1 MDGRWVNW
9 VESALRANPAYADAE
24 IVNFGLASET
34 TSGLSEQGHAGGAFP
49 RPCVHERL
57 GRVLGAFKPT
67 LVTACYGINDGIYL
81 PLDDERFKA
90 FKDGMTKLKT
100 EVEKSGARF
109 IAITPPLY
117 AADKPSAD
125 PKRYDAVM
133 DAYASWLVKQR
144 SQGWKVIDMRPALKK
159 AVAEAKKAD
168 PKFVYSGDSVHPGDQ
183 GHLFIAQAIWPELA
197 KMLKLSKTPQF
208 AQGPALATLMKRQG
222 VLRDAW
228 LTDTGHERPDVPG
241 YREPGT
247 PAPTS
252 SALPNAMVKA
262 AELLTTYN
270 AQK

>member
-34 TSGLSEQGHAGGAFP
+34 TSGLSEAGHAGGAFP

-57 GRVLGAFKPT
+57 GRVLEAFKPT
-67 LVTACYGINDGIYL
+67 LVLACYGINDGIYQ
-81 PLDDERFKA
+81 PLEAGRFKA

-117 AADKPSAD
+117 AADKPSTD
-125 PKRYDAVM
+125 PKRYDAVL
-133 DAYASWLVKQR
+133 DAYAGWLVEQR
-144 SQGWKVIDMRPALKK
+144 ANGWNVIDIRPGLKK
-159 AVAEAKKAD
+159 SVADAKMTD

-183 GHLFIAQAIWPELA
+183 GHLFIARAVWPELA
-197 KMLKLSKTPQF
+197 KILKLPETPQF
-208 AQGPALATLMKRQG
+208 AHGPALATLMQRQ
-222 VLRDAW
+222 VLLRNAW
-228 LTDTGHERPDVPG
+228 LTDTGHERPGVPG
-241 YREPGT
+241 YRKPGT
-247 PAPTS
+247 PAPQTS
-252 SALPNAMVKA
+252 AVAKAKTKA
-262 AELLTTYN
+262 AELLAAYN